1 MQSIVSQM
9 DEDIQKLVQEM
20 QGSVT
25 LAVLIWQ
32 GLKLG
37 RLIAV
42 RVIEAIILE
51 RVQTCIAKAAATG
64 WRAKANSNANW

>member
-20 QGSVT
+20 QGSIT

-42 RVIEAIILE
+42 RVIEAI
-51 RVQTCIAKAAATG
+51 VTTQV
-64 WRAKANSNANW
+64 